1 VQVHPDELFIGGSWL
16 QASTGQR
23 IEVVSPHTEQ
33 PAARVAAAGPAD
45 VDKAVAAARAAF
57 DTGPWPR
64 LDPAERIAA
73 VRRLAEKYGERRS
86 EMADVIT
93 TEIGA
98 PTSFAQRAQVALPWS
113 MMTAFC
119 DLAEAYPWNE
129 TRPGRYG
136 SDIHIRREP
145 VGVVAAVVPWNMPQ
159 FLIVTKLIPAL
170 LAGCTVVL
178 KPAPESPLNAL
189 LLAEMIAESELPPGV
204 VSVLPGDGS
213 VGEYLVSHPG
223 VDKVSFT
230 GSTVAGKAVA
240 AVCATNLRRV
250 SLELGGKSAAIVLD
264 DADPGAVAA
273 GVRSA
278 SLSNSGQICNAL
290 TRILVPATKAGE
302 FTDALAAEMASLVV
316 GDPTDSATQVGPL
329 VARRQQE
336 RVRGYIDAGQQEGA
350 RLVSGGTAMP
360 DGLDRGW
367 YVRPTLFADADNS
380 MRIAREEI
388 FGPVLTVIAYTD
400 EDDAVAIAN
409 DSDYGLAGSVFTE
422 DTDHGLRVA
431 AQIRTGTFGV
441 NQGYTMDPFAPFG
454 GVKAS
459 GYGREL
465 GREGIDGYT
474 DLKSISVAAK
484 QDPATA
490 AAGKGA

>member
-1 VQVHPDELFIGGSWL
+1 MRPDELFIGGRWSEP
-16 QASTGQR
+16 STGQH
-23 IEVVSPHTEQ
+23 IEVVSPHTEE
-33 PAARVAAAGPAD
+33 PIARVAVAAPED
-45 VDKAVAAARAAF
+45 VDKAVTAARAAF
-57 DTGPWPR
+57 DSGPWPR
-64 LDPAERIAA
+64 LEPAERIAA
-73 VRRLAEKYGERRS
+73 VRRLAKLYGQRRS
-86 EMADVIT
+86 QMAELIT
-93 TEIGA
+93 SEIGA
-98 PTSFAQRAQVALPWS
+98 PISFAQRAQVGLPAM

-119 DLAEAYPWNE
+119 TLAETYPWSE
-129 TRPGRYG
+129 ARPGMYG
-136 SDIHIRREP
+136 ADIHIRREP

-178 KPAPESPLNAL
+178 KPAPESPLDAL

-213 VGEYLVSHPG
+213 VGEYLVKHPG

-230 GSTVAGKAVA
+230 GSTPAGKAVA
-240 AVCATNLRRV
+240 AACAADLKRV

-264 DADPGAVAA
+264 DADPGAVAV

-290 TRILVPATKAGE
+290 TRILVPAGRADE

-316 GDPTDSATQVGPL
+316 GDPTDAATQVGPL
-329 VARRQQE
+329 VARRQQR
-336 RVRGYIDAGQQEGA
+336 RVRGYIEAGQAEGA
-350 RLVSGGTAMP
+350 RLVTGGAAMP
-360 DGLDRGW
+360 DGLDKGW
-367 YVRPTLFADADNS
+367 YVRPTLFTDAANS

-388 FGPVLTVIAYTD
+388 FGPVLTVIPYPD
-400 EDDAVAIAN
+400 EDQAVSIAN

-422 DTDHGLRVA
+422 DTDRGLRVA
-431 AQIRTGTFGV
+431 ARIRTGTFGV

-454 GVKAS
+454 GVKGS

-474 DLKSISVAAK
+474 DTKSISVAAS
-484 QDPATA
+484 QNPAAA

>member
-1 VQVHPDELFIGGSWL
+1 LHQNELFIGGDWSKP
-16 QASTGQR
+16 STDAR
-23 IEVVSPHTEQ
+23 IEVVSPHTEM
-33 PAARVAAAGPAD
+33 PVAQVATAGAD
-45 VDKAVAAARAAF
+45 DVNRAVEVARAAF

-64 LDPAERIAA
+64 LEPAERIDA
-73 VRRLAEKYGERRS
+73 VRRLAKVYGERRP
-86 EMADVIT
+86 EMAEVIT
-93 TEIGA
+93 SEIGA
-98 PTSFAQRAQVALPWS
+98 PISFSQRAQVALPWT
-113 MMTAFC
+113 MMNAFC
-119 DLAEAYPWNE
+119 DLAEAYPWRE
-129 TRPGRYG
+129 ARPGLYG

-145 VGVVAAVVPWNMPQ
+145 VGVVAAIVPWNMPQ

-189 LLAEMIAESELPPGV
+189 LLAELIAESELPHGL
-204 VSVLPGDGS
+204 VSVLPGDAAI
-213 VGEYLVSHPG
+213 GELLVKHPG

-230 GSTVAGKAVA
+230 GSTAAGKAVA
-240 AVCATNLRRV
+240 AACAADLRRV
-250 SLELGGKSAAIVLD
+250 SLELGGKSAAIILE
-264 DADPGAVAA
+264 DADPGTVAA

-290 TRILVPATKAGE
+290 TRILVPAGRAAD
-302 FTDALAAEMASLVV
+302 FTDALATEMAAMVV

-329 VARRQQE
+329 VAQRQQQ
-336 RVRGYIDAGQQEGA
+336 RVRGYIEAGQAEGA
-350 RLVSGGTAMP
+350 RRVLGGTAMP

-367 YVRPTLFADADNS
+367 YVQPTLFAGADNT

-388 FGPVLTVIAYTD
+388 FGPVLTVIPYAD

-409 DSDYGLAGSVFTE
+409 DSDYGLAGSVWTE
-422 DTDHGLRVA
+422 DTHRGLGIA
-431 AQIRTGTFGV
+431 ARIRTGTFGV

-454 GVKAS
+454 GVKGS

-474 DLKSISVAAK
+474 DTKSIAVAVSAR
-484 QDPATA
+484 
-490 AAGKGA
+490 